1 MIRTEFLRSLDE
13 ILELPPGTLT
23 GTESLSDYALWDST
37 AMVSFMAL
45 VHEHSGTN
53 LVPKALE
60 ACAGVAD
67 LLKLASVE

>member
-1 MIRTEFLRSLDE
+1 MTRTDFLRSLDE
-13 ILELPPGTLT
+13 ILELTPGTLT

-45 VHEHSGTN
+45 VHEQNGTN

-60 ACAGVAD
+60 ACDGVPD
-67 LLKLASVE
+67 LLKLAGVE